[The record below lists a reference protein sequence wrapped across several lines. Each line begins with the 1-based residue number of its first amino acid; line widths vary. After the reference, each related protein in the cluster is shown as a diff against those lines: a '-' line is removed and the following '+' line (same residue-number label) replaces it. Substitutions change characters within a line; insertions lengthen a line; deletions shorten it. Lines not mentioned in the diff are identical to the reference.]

1 MHATILPRNMKKI
14 LLLLVFLCSFLAVY
28 AQVADKYPALLW
40 EVRSPGAAK
49 PSYLFGSMHVSNRV
63 AFHLD
68 DPFYQAIQNTDI
80 TALELEPEEW
90 VRNYFS
96 EEYPMYLYSGYEVQ
110 SARELYKSVFSLP
123 EYKVKD
129 IMEFM
134 AYDPRAINYFLFRKQ
149 QGNEG
154 FEESTYLDMY
164 IYQLSKK
171 FLKPT
176 LALEDFKKA
185 RKLTDQ
191 ADKAPEDKDRKLS
204 YEIRR
209 VAMNKIEDAYRS
221 GRLGMLDSLNN
232 LTQSKMYRRYML
244 DLRNEMMTNTIDSVI
259 RSGKTIFAAAGAAH
273 LPGNEGI
280 IEMLRAKGYSLTPV
294 VMNSQHVKKSSV
306 LKMEQKIAP
315 PKMVDFASNK
325 GDGIRSKM
333 PGTVIEMNSPYFSSY
348 TSLDLGNGA
357 FLIIDV
363 LQTGGVFLD
372 YDPYKMHARMDS
384 LISES
389 IPGKITYSSKSSL
402 FGNPAFEIRNTLPS
416 GNQEQRFVILAPY
429 HIIFY
434 KLQGSPSYMASPV
447 AKTLVKSFQV
457 VQDDKQDLKTAWNNF
472 TEAGDNKMNSDGQV
486 VNVSV
491 RHNFLFK
498 KDGMHIYARH
508 RSFSDF
514 DALEKDS
521 IDAALILQGVM
532 NNLKINTAQAKTE
545 YRTGSGV
552 ASCYDPKLKVYIEIR
567 AKAPDY
573 WCFLA
578 KGSESDTRSAV
589 SSLVTRD
596 FSYWVLNEE
605 KEVTDST
612 SYFRTKT
619 VLQKPEGSSSGNG
632 YSFWDMGYDEDEK
645 DLKVFQRE
653 DQQFYLEDRVGHRVM
668 SVDFVKYGVNDY
680 VDSLHKIFDNIVN
693 EKVYGFQNF
702 GRFSWDFFGGGIS
715 RDSLRDKEL
724 VLNKEELKKDGE
736 RYSMAAHVHLK
747 GAEYPQLHLKM
758 MHQGNKTYCFSWLTY
773 APGDQRDTWSQ
784 KVISNFEMLPDTN
797 SLQFDPLAKQGRF
810 ILDRIEAN
818 DSSLIKYYKNENYY
832 MRSGNFSASDMP
844 QVERIIR
851 RAATAKK
858 EIELKKRLI
867 TIYASFYDTRRSAVL
882 SELYNS
888 WADTADFQEALIDG
902 LTSRYRAESLT
913 KGYELFK
920 QNPFFTNGDAYDSYG
935 ATYSLFHGCATNDT
949 VARRVFP
956 DILKFSRY
964 EDFKSHIYEV
974 TARALDSS
982 YVSWEQLKPY
992 HGIIYD
998 DLMMAL
1004 RKDISGNILDPEKA
1018 EISSNLETM
1027 LPFARHFRTDE
1038 KMLAQLRKIKAYK
1051 FTGYYIPLIEN
1062 KIVFGGIMDSS
1073 YVDSLLYDKKSAEMA
1088 YEFLQLDE
1096 NRNRLRSID
1105 TLRFLNAYLLA
1116 SEGNSYYYGE
1126 EEDEDQDEKVYE
1138 LKETQ
1143 HFGKTTFYVFR
1154 ELDEKNYSP
1163 EQTYKIVVWSPEE
1176 EIEVKN
1182 FNYIPDVTR
1191 KSLSEKLNALV
1202 FDVMIEESRRIRAG
1216 GNYEYWSAEYEY

>member
-1 MHATILPRNMKKI
+1 MKKI
-14 LLLLVFLCSFLAVY
+14 LSSLAFLCSFLAVY
-28 AQVADKYPALLW
+28 AQVNDKYPALLW
-40 EVRSPGAAK
+40 EVRSPGAVK

-110 SARELYKSVFSLP
+110 SARELYKNVFSLP

-244 DLRNEMMTNTIDSVI
+244 DLRNEMMANTIDSVI

-273 LPGNEGI
+273 LPGSEGI
-280 IEMLRAKGYSLTPV
+280 IEMLRAKGYSLSPV

-315 PKMVDFASNK
+315 PRMVDFASNK

-389 IPGKITYSSKSSL
+389 IPGKITYSSKSNL
-402 FGNPAFEIRNTLPS
+402 FGNPAFEIRNTLPT

-434 KLQGSPSYMASPV
+434 KLQGPPSYMASPV
-447 AKTLVKSFQV
+447 AKTLIRSFQV
-457 VQDDKQDLKTAWNNF
+457 VQDDKQDLETAWNNF
-472 TEAGDNKMNSDGQV
+472 TEAGNNKMNSDGQV

-514 DALEKDS
+514 NALEKDS
-521 IDAALILQGVM
+521 VDAALILQGVM
-532 NNLKINTAQAKTE
+532 NNLKMNTAQTRTE
-545 YRTGSGV
+545 YRPGSGI
-552 ASCYDPKLKVYIEIR
+552 ASCYDPKLKVYVEIR

-578 KGSESDTRSAV
+578 KGSESDTRNAV
-589 SSLVTRD
+589 SSLVTRN

-605 KEVTDST
+605 KEVTDSS
-612 SYFRTKT
+612 SYFRTRS
-619 VLQKPEGSSSGNG
+619 VLQKPEGSSSGNS
-632 YSFWDMGYDEDEK
+632 YNFWETGYDEDDK
-645 DLKVFQRE
+645 DLKVFERE
-653 DQQFYLEDRVGHRVM
+653 EQQFYLEDRVGHRVM

-680 VDSLHKIFDNIVN
+680 VDSLEKIFEDIIDD
-693 EKVYGFQNF
+693 KVYGLSMF
-702 GRFSWDFFGGGIS
+702 GRRYDWDIS
-715 RDSLRDKEL
+715 LPVPEDSLKDKGL
-724 VLNKEELKKDGE
+724 ILIKEELKKEGSL
-736 RYSMAAHVHLK
+736 YSRAAHVHLE

-773 APGDQRDTWSQ
+773 EAGDQRDTWSQ
-784 KVISNFEMLPDTN
+784 KVIANFGMLPDTN
-797 SLQFDPLAKQGRF
+797 TLQFDPLVKQGRL

-818 DSSLIKYYKNENYY
+818 DSSLIKYFKNHNYY
-832 MRSGNFSASDMP
+832 IKSGNFSASDMP

-882 SELYNS
+882 TELYNN
-888 WADTADFQEALIDG
+888 WADTADFQEALIEG
-902 LTSRYRAESLT
+902 LTFRHQAESLG

-920 QNPFFTNGDAYDSYG
+920 QNPFFMNNSEYGYSYG
-935 ATYSLFHGCATNDT
+935 AAYSLFHGCSTNDT
-949 VARRVFP
+949 VARKVFP
-956 DILKFSRY
+956 DILRFSRY

-1004 RKDISGNILDPEKA
+1004 RKDISGNILDPGKA
-1018 EISSNLETM
+1018 EISGGLETM
-1027 LPFARHFRTDE
+1027 LPFARYFRTDE
-1038 KMLAQLRKIKAYK
+1038 KMLTQLRKIKTYK
-1051 FTGYYIPLIEN
+1051 FTGYYVPLIEN
-1062 KIVFGGIMDSS
+1062 RIVFGGIMDSS
-1073 YVDSLLYDKKSAEMA
+1073 YVDSLLYDKKSAEIA
-1088 YEFLQLDE
+1088 YEFLQQEE
-1096 NRNRLRSID
+1096 NQNRLRSID
-1105 TLRFLNAYLLA
+1105 TLRFLHAYLLA
-1116 SEGNSYYYGE
+1116 SESNSYYYGE
-1126 EEDEDQDEKVYE
+1126 DEDDKKDEKVYK

-1143 HFGKTTFYVFR
+1143 RFGETTFYVFR
-1154 ELDEKNYSP
+1154 ELDEKSYSP
-1163 EQTYKIVVWSPEE
+1163 EQTYKIVVWAPEE
-1176 EIEVKN
+1176 NIEVKN

-1202 FDVMIEESRRIRAG
+1202 FDVMIEESRRIRSSG
-1216 GNYEYWSAEYEY
+1216 YEYGWGGGYEDYEY